1 MNYTKKKHPMGFYQA
16 YPIPSQ
22 EELDHF
28 YREEYFQACKS
39 YSYSHDYSEEEMQ
52 FNLTQPIVA
61 DHVWKQ
67 ARKKPVG
74 KLIDIGC
81 GEGFFARYFYDHGWE
96 IECCDLSSFAIEK
109 HNPEILGFFTK
120 NNIYKELDKLIINNN
135 KFDFINLS
143 NVLEHV
149 REPINLLERVKKIM
163 GKDSMLRIKVPN
175 DFSTFQQILLDS
187 SRISSEYW
195 FNPPGHVNFFTKES
209 LKEVLTSCGFR
220 IVKVLANFPIE
231 ILLINKFSNYVID
244 KSKGTEAHNV
254 RVVMER
260 YLMDH
265 GTDKYVEFMSLSAEV
280 GLGRA
285 IIVFVEVL

>member
-1 MNYTKKKHPMGFYQA
+1 
-16 YPIPSQ
+16 
-22 EELDHF
+22 
-28 YREEYFQACKS
+28 
-39 YSYSHDYSEEEMQ
+39 MQ
-52 FNLTQPIVA
+52 FILTQPVVA
-61 DHVWKQ
+61 DYVWKQ

-120 NNIYKELDKLIINNN
+120 NNIFKELDKLIINNK
-135 KFDFINLS
+135 KFGFINLS

-175 DFSTFQQILLDS
+175 DFSTLQQILLDS

>member
-39 YSYSHDYSEEEMQ
+39 YSYSRDYSEEEMQ
-52 FNLTQPIVA
+52 FNLTQPVVA
-61 DHVWKQ
+61 DYIWKQ
-67 ARKKPVG
+67 AGNKPVG

-120 NNIYKELDKLIINNN
+120 NNVFKELDKLIINNN

-149 REPINLLERVKKIM
+149 REPINLLERVNKIM

-175 DFSTFQQILLDS
+175 DFSTLQQILLDS

>member
-1 MNYTKKKHPMGFYQA
+1 MNYIKKKHPMGFYQA

>member
-39 YSYSHDYSEEEMQ
+39 YSYSRDYSEEEMQ

-61 DHVWKQ
+61 DYIWKQ
-67 ARKKPVG
+67 ARNKPVG

-120 NNIYKELDKLIINNN
+120 NNVFKELDKLIINNN

-149 REPINLLERVKKIM
+149 REPINLLERVNKIM

-175 DFSTFQQILLDS
+175 DFSTLQQILLDS

>member
-1 MNYTKKKHPMGFYQA
+1 MNYIKKKHPMGFYQA

-52 FNLTQPIVA
+52 FNLTQPVVA
-61 DHVWKQ
+61 DYIWKQ
-67 ARKKPVG
+67 AGNKPVG

-120 NNIYKELDKLIINNN
+120 NNVFKELDKLIINNN

-149 REPINLLERVKKIM
+149 REPINLLERVNKIM

-175 DFSTFQQILLDS
+175 DFSTLQQILLDS

>member
-1 MNYTKKKHPMGFYQA
+1 MNYIKKKHPMGFYQA

-39 YSYSHDYSEEEMQ
+39 YSYSHDYFEEEMQ
-52 FNLTQPIVA
+52 FNLTQPVVA
-61 DHVWKQ
+61 DYIWKQ
-67 ARKKPVG
+67 ARDKPVG

-120 NNIYKELDKLIINNN
+120 NNIFKELDKLIINNN

-175 DFSTFQQILLDS
+175 DFSTLQQILLDS

>member
-28 YREEYFQACKS
+28 YRKEYFQACKS

-120 NNIYKELDKLIINNN
+120 NNIFKELDKLIINNN

-175 DFSTFQQILLDS
+175 DFSTLQQILLDS

>member
-1 MNYTKKKHPMGFYQA
+1 MNYTKKKHPMGFYQV
-16 YPIPSQ
+16 YPVPSQ

-28 YREEYFQACKS
+28 YGEEYFQARKS
-39 YSYSHDYSEEEMQ
+39 YSYSYDYSEDEMQ
-52 FNLTQPIVA
+52 FILTQPVVA
-61 DHVWKQ
+61 DYVWKQ
-67 ARKKPVG
+67 AGKKTVG

-81 GEGFFARYFYDHGWE
+81 GEGFFARFFYDHGWE
-96 IECCDLSSFAIEK
+96 IECCDLSSFAIER
-109 HNPEILGFFTK
+109 HNPAILSFFTK
-120 NNIYKELDKLIINNN
+120 NNIFKELDGKIADN
-135 KFDFINLS
+135 KMFDFINLS

>member
-265 GTDKYVEFMSLSAEV
+265 GTDKYVDFMSASSEV
-280 GLGRA
+280 GLGRT
-285 IIVFVEVL
+285 IIVFAEVL

>member
-39 YSYSHDYSEEEMQ
+39 HSYSHDYSEEEMQ

-120 NNIYKELDKLIINNN
+120 NNIFKELDKLIINNN

-187 SRISSEYW
+187 NRISSEYW
-195 FNPPGHVNFFTKES
+195 FNPPGHLNFFTLTS
-209 LKEVLTSCGFR
+209 LKDVLTSCGFR
-220 IVKVLANFPIE
+220 IVMILSDFPIE
-231 ILLINKFSNYVID
+231 LFLLNKYSNYVVD
-244 KSKGTEAHNV
+244 KSKGAEAHKA
-254 RVVMER
+254 RVVIER

-265 GTDKYVEFMSLSAEV
+265 GTDKYIDFMSNSAEV
-280 GLGRA
+280 GLGRT
-285 IIVFVEVL
+285 IIVFVDVL